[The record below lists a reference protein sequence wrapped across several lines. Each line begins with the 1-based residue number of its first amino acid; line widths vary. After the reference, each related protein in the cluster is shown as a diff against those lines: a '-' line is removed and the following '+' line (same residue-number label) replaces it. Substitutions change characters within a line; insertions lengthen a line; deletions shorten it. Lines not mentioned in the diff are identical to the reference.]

1 MFQAERG
8 WNWCQWRGNQ
18 ITIWWKLGE
27 FWNNNSL
34 EINDPLRE
42 AEQIPNASSSTAQV
56 QIASLCQS
64 SGTATRVTS
73 PWTLFTPAATS
84 EVKMFMKLNC
94 GNFREE
100 RKKVLSSSNI
110 PGSNKD
116 FCVSKKDFE
125 SWLSWDQAFKR
136 IFLFQYGRSQ
146 VTYCLWLFIWPASR
160 HTYGHADPNISTG
173 WDSEETWNRLR
184 SHINV
189 STMRLQHNNVSK

>member
-27 FWNNNSL
+27 FWNNISL
-34 EINDPLRE
+34 EINEPLRE

-116 FCVSKKDFE
+116 FCVTKKDFE
-125 SWLSWDQAFKR
+125 SWLSWDQVLNEFSSSNMGGHKLPTVCGCLFGR
-136 IFLFQYGRSQ
+136 IADTHMAMQTL
-146 VTYCLWLFIWPASR
+146 TYREPGIQRRPGIER
-160 HTYGHADPNISTG
+160 
-173 WDSEETWNRLR
+173 RL
-184 SHINV
+184 
-189 STMRLQHNNVSK
+189 T

>member
-84 EVKMFMKLNC
+84 EVKCLWNSTVETFEKKGKSFYRRQIFQEATKIFVSPKKILNLGWVEIKLLNE
-94 GNFREE
+94 F
-100 RKKVLSSSNI
+100 SSSNMGGHKLPTVCGCLFGRI
-110 PGSNKD
+110 ADTHMAMQTLTYREPGIQRRPGI
-116 FCVSKKDFE
+116 E
-125 SWLSWDQAFKR
+125 R
-136 IFLFQYGRSQ
+136 
-146 VTYCLWLFIWPASR
+146 
-160 HTYGHADPNISTG
+160 
-173 WDSEETWNRLR
+173 RL
-184 SHINV
+184 
-189 STMRLQHNNVSK
+189 T

>member
-1 MFQAERG
+1 MGLGRWSFVWQQHNRWWQRFANRKWFSKKLIIFNVNLMFQAERG

-100 RKKVLSSSNI
+100 RKKFYRRQIFQEATKIFVSPKKILNLGWVEIKLLNEFSSSNM
-110 PGSNKD
+110 G
-116 FCVSKKDFE
+116 
-125 SWLSWDQAFKR
+125 
-136 IFLFQYGRSQ
+136 
-146 VTYCLWLFIWPASR
+146 
-160 HTYGHADPNISTG
+160 GHKLP
-173 WDSEETWNRLR
+173 
-184 SHINV
+184 
-189 STMRLQHNNVSK
+189 